1 MPSSTSYAPSEAAI
15 AAAIE
20 RHISSSGFFQRVA
33 EQLARGI
40 YRDLADSLVPFG
52 RRSDD
57 KPVPGWPDAYLT
69 KPDGALIAIEA
80 TTAGDARTNHWQ
92 ADLAKLA
99 TRLAPERRGGLVWV
113 AWCPASTPTDA
124 AEMRDQAC
132 LLGLRREDVHIIFRR
147 DLCAR
152 LRAPFYARFWIND
165 LGLKVTSG
173 PFSRVED
180 IITRVNLRRSTGIFP
195 TAEEYKEDR
204 VYVPPVLAKVERALA
219 DQRAAMV
226 VGHGAAGKTTLAMV
240 LAHRPRFRNAPT
252 YYLDLTATADDP
264 TLAERAGEVLIAI
277 ADDRVLFVIDNAHL
291 NPEAAVRVFEQW
303 KTLGGGS
310 ELLILTRRI
319 RAKAE
324 VWEDAPEIEA
334 IPLPSFDLVIE
345 PADLEGVYQ
354 RHYRAQN
361 RDEVP
366 PVPQYI
372 LARWHKLFGGDLLS
386 FSAAVLGLL
395 DRGGE
400 TAALEAA
407 DARVFV
413 RNRYLTDPDLE
424 PEQSALLDLAA
435 VAEVEGLVPVEAFA
449 ENALKA
455 CVRRGLVWV
464 ETRGRKGS
472 YSFYRL
478 VHPGLGTLL
487 REAADRAAASRD
499 DRCRVLQAHPHACVV
514 TALRLRNNGEIT
526 EATALLAALW
536 RKIEWP
542 LAAIGIPW
550 WRDAL
555 RASVDMH
562 LLNTEELSTRSSAWL
577 NQAGARDALVKQALA
592 TLLHFLPSFLA
603 YARTEMPD
611 VAKVVRDALAN
622 NPAALVK
629 QVLATPLHFLPSF
642 LAYARAEMPDV
653 AKAVRDALQNNPGAL
668 VKQVLATPLHFLPSF
683 LAYARAEMPDVA
695 KVVRDALQNNPGA
708 LVNRALATPLGD
720 LASSLAYAWTEMPDV
735 AKAVRDALRN
745 NPGALVKQALATP
758 LGHLAAFLAYART
771 EMPDVAK
778 AVRDALRNNPGALVN
793 RALATPLGDLASFLA
808 YARTEMPDV
817 AKAVRDGLANNPGAL
832 VKQALATPLEHLAAF
847 LAYARTEMPDIERA
861 VLNSLLA
868 EHLPTVADRAIHDG
882 PGKLAA
888 LFKHDSA
895 FAQTLPLIDA
905 EAWSRRWGNVRHGQ
919 PNWFIRFAS
928 ACYRSGRDVLVGP
941 IAEAIIRTARLEDF
955 PSPTI
960 TIRHLTFVLTSPH
973 GCTPT
978 EVEKFLAR
986 CVPPDWLAAQ
996 YRSLDAGV
1004 GALAGAVWSV
1014 VIDDREW
1021 LGRHFRHPALWQ
1033 RVIAEQPANGHSP
1046 RHLAEWL
1053 QLFCAARLVDRPTIR
1068 LQPMDSRSLSDVLRV
1083 FPPGPPDEGIQ
1094 RIQAALWAGLR
1105 EWCHLSRER
1114 LIVDAELG
1122 NGILAQFRAADPGSR
1137 RLAAISAVMIEW
1149 LERCR
1154 HQDWR
1159 LVVDQDSLFDA
1170 LERRLRVQDTGGRGA
1185 TK

>member
-653 AKAVRDALQNNPGAL
+653 AK
-668 VKQVLATPLHFLPSF
+668 
-683 LAYARAEMPDVA
+683 
-695 KVVRDALQNNPGA
+695 VVRDALQ
-708 LVNRALATPLGD
+708 
-720 LASSLAYAWTEMPDV
+720 
-735 AKAVRDALRN
+735 
-745 NPGALVKQALATP
+745 
-758 LGHLAAFLAYART
+758 
-771 EMPDVAK
+771 
-778 AVRDALRNNPGALVN
+778 NNPGALVN